1 MSNRKHY
8 IWSAADK
15 FGTQI
20 INFVSNVLI
29 ARILSPDDY
38 GLVAML
44 AIFTALVMTLS
55 DAGFND
61 GLIRKSNCE
70 KKDFGTIAT
79 YNISVALLMFVV
91 MYIAAP
97 NIANFFGRSELTNI
111 ARVLAVGF
119 VLKAVTLTGFVQL
132 IKKLNFRQL
141 TFINISCSLLSF
153 LIVYFMAL
161 AGFGYWALALQ
172 PVVIAMLNLVL
183 LVVIGKWKPYF
194 CFCKDR
200 FKELFAYS
208 SNLLLSYIVTRI
220 GENIYSII
228 IGKSFSTSSLGFYNQ
243 AFKMQSV
250 PSNAIRSI
258 IMNTSYPIIA
268 NEKDPDKKYDL
279 YVSIFSKFTF
289 IVSVMVFTFM
299 IVSDFAFYVLLGEK
313 WLPSAPLFSIFML
326 IALTYPQLVVN
337 ANIIKIQGNS
347 SLYRNLALF
356 DTVLKI
362 VALITTMTYSLK
374 AIVVG
379 QVVAAFISGYIYT
392 SYCGKTIG
400 FTTRKQYRIWF
411 SIVWKPL
418 LAFIVAAV
426 AHIISDN
433 IIISSLVW
441 SVLYFVS
448 LIGLYKLT
456 KDIIYLQIK
465 QSVLN
470 KLTKNIKL

>member
-228 IGKSFSTSSLGFYNQ
+228 IGKSFSTS
-243 AFKMQSV
+243 
-250 PSNAIRSI
+250 
-258 IMNTSYPIIA
+258 
-268 NEKDPDKKYDL
+268 
-279 YVSIFSKFTF
+279 
-289 IVSVMVFTFM
+289 VFR
-299 IVSDFAFYVLLGEK
+299 VLQPG
-313 WLPSAPLFSIFML
+313 I
-326 IALTYPQLVVN
+326 
-337 ANIIKIQGNS
+337 
-347 SLYRNLALF
+347 
-356 DTVLKI
+356 
-362 VALITTMTYSLK
+362 
-374 AIVVG
+374 
-379 QVVAAFISGYIYT
+379 
-392 SYCGKTIG
+392 
-400 FTTRKQYRIWF
+400 
-411 SIVWKPL
+411 
-418 LAFIVAAV
+418 
-426 AHIISDN
+426 
-433 IIISSLVW
+433 
-441 SVLYFVS
+441 
-448 LIGLYKLT
+448 
-456 KDIIYLQIK
+456 
-465 QSVLN
+465 
-470 KLTKNIKL
+470 